1 MNDRILKSLPESVP
15 LYPGIELTYVESE
28 ADSKKHG
35 DYMISYCQSGQMAWE
50 AEGSK
55 RLYLNPGDF
64 ILHKTSAAANPPIGR
79 YSGLT
84 ISIDLKEVTSHPPEL
99 LKDGAFFKSMFKD
112 DKTSFFSGNEQTESI
127 FSAFYG
133 QPRSLRLAYQKIK
146 TLELLLYISKSK
158 LTGQGQSSAY
168 QSEQTEMIRQIHDRM
183 TMHMGERITID
194 ELSKEY
200 LINPTT
206 LKAAFKSVYGMSI
219 AAHMK
224 KHRMEQAA
232 KLLKETDMSIAKIAE
247 AVGYDSQS
255 KFSASFK
262 AFYHVLPRE
271 YRRKP

>member
-1 MNDRILKSLPESVP
+1 MSDKILKSIPETVS

-28 ADSKKHG
+28 SEAKEQAD
-35 DYMISYCQSGQMAWE
+35 YIISYCQSGQMAWE
-50 AEGSK
+50 TKDSK
-55 RLYLNPGDF
+55 LIYLNPGDF
-64 ILHKTSAAANPPIGR
+64 ILHTRGAQFKAGR
-79 YSGLT
+79 YSGLS
-84 ISIDLKEVTSHPPEL
+84 ISIDLKTVTSHPPEI
-99 LKDGAFFKSMFKD
+99 LKDTSFFKSIAED
-112 DKTSFFSGNEQTESI
+112 DTFLFFAGNEQTESI

-146 TLELLLYISKSK
+146 TLELLLYISKSNIMSQNK
-158 LTGQGQSSAY
+158 SDSL
-168 QSEQTEMIRQIHDRM
+168 QSEQAETIRKIHDYL
-183 TMHMGERITID
+183 TGHMCERITIE

-224 KHRMEQAA
+224 KHRMEQASR
-232 KLLKETDMSIAKIAE
+232 LLKESDMSIAKIAE

>member
-1 MNDRILKSLPESVP
+1 MNDKILKNLPESVL

-28 ADSKKHG
+28 SDAKKPADI
-35 DYMISYCQSGQMAWE
+35 MISYCQSGQMAWQTK
-50 AEGSK
+50 S
-55 RLYLNPGDF
+55 LNLIYLNPGDF
-64 ILHKTSAAANPPIGR
+64 VLHTGSAALCPTGR
-79 YSGLT
+79 YSGLN
-84 ISIDLKEVTSHPPEL
+84 ISISLNEAAAHPPEL
-99 LKDGAFFKSMFKD
+99 LQDAAFFKTMTQD
-112 DKTSFFSGNEQTESI
+112 DTISFFAGNEQTESI

-133 QPRSLRLAYQKIK
+133 QPRSLKLAYQKIK
-146 TLELLLYISKSK
+146 TLELLLYISKSNLMSQNK
-158 LTGQGQSSAY
+158 TDSL
-168 QSEQTEMIRQIHDRM
+168 QSEQAETIRKIHDYL
-183 TMHMGERITID
+183 TGHMGERITIE

-232 KLLKETDMSIAKIAE
+232 RLLKETDMSIAKIAE
-247 AVGYDSQS
+247 VVGYDSQS

-262 AFYHVLPRE
+262 SFYHVLPRE